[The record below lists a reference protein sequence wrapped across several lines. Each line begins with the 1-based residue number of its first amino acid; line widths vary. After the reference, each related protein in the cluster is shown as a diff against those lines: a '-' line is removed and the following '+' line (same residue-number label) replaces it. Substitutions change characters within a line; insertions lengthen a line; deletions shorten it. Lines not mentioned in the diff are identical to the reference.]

1 MMADSPLAP
10 HAATPLELKERTDAE
25 RLGMSFLLYRDG
37 SGRQQIYTLEDTA
50 TRKITVGRAPA
61 ADILLSWDGKVSGL
75 HAELERVAEGWVIV
89 DDGLSR
95 NGTFVNG
102 QRLRGRQRLENGDL
116 LRFGDT
122 AAAYHAPR
130 GGEYGSTVVASRSK

>member
-10 HAATPLELKERTDAE
+10 DAATPLELKERADAE
-25 RLGMSFLLYRDG
+25 RHGMAFLLYRDG
-37 SGRQQIYTLEDTA
+37 SGRQHIYTLEDTA
-50 TRKITVGRAPA
+50 TRKITVGRAPS
-61 ADILLSWDGKVSGL
+61 ADILFPWDGKVSGL
-75 HAELERVAEGWVIV
+75 HAELERVAEDWVII

-102 QRLRGRQRLENGDL
+102 QRLRGRQRLEDGDL

-122 AAAYHAPR
+122 AAAYRTPR
-130 GGEYGSTVVASRSK
+130 GGEYGSTVVAGA